1 MSSHKQGFLRNIA
14 LSANTIRQGMNL
26 WPPFVGAGIHV
37 ESIAEDFR
45 AARVRLKLRWYN
57 RNFFGV
63 HFGGSLFAMTD
74 PFFAILVMHNLAR
87 DYLVWDKSSAI
98 HFKAPGRGTVWADF
112 SITQAQIDDILAHTA
127 EGEKYEPSFSV
138 DVVDRGGNVVAT
150 IDKKLYIRRK
160 PAPAG

>member
-1 MSSHKQGFLRNIA
+1 MSSHKQGFLRNIS

-74 PFFAILVMHNLAR
+74 PFFAILVMHNLSR
-87 DYLVWDKSSAI
+87 DYLVWDKSSGI

-112 SITQAQIDDILAHTA
+112 SITQAQIDDILARTA
-127 EGEKYEPSFSV
+127 GGEKYEPCFTV
-138 DVVDRGGNVVAT
+138 DVVDRGGSVVAT

-160 PAPAG
+160 PAPAA

>member
-1 MSSHKQGFLRNIA
+1 MSSHKQGFLRNIS

-74 PFFAILVMHNLAR
+74 PFFAILVMHNLSR
-87 DYLVWDKSSAI
+87 DYLVWDKSSGI

-112 SITQAQIDDILAHTA
+112 SITQAQIDDILARTA
-127 EGEKYEPSFSV
+127 GGEKYEPSFTV
-138 DVVDRGGNVVAT
+138 DVVDRAGNVVAT

-160 PAPAG
+160 PAPAA

>member
-74 PFFAILVMHNLAR
+74 PFFAILVMHNLSR
-87 DYLVWDKSSAI
+87 DYLVWDKSSGI

-112 SITQAQIDDILAHTA
+112 SITQAQIDDILARTA
-127 EGEKYEPSFSV
+127 GGEKYEPCFTV
-138 DVVDRGGNVVAT
+138 DVVDRGGSVVAT

-160 PAPAG
+160 PAPAA

>member
-1 MSSHKQGFLRNIA
+1 MSSHKQGFLRNIS

-74 PFFAILVMHNLAR
+74 PFFAILVMHNLSR
-87 DYLVWDKSSAI
+87 DYLVWDKSSGI

-112 SITQAQIDDILAHTA
+112 SITEAQIDDILAHTA
-127 EGEKYEPSFSV
+127 GGEKYEPCFTV
-138 DVVDRGGNVVAT
+138 DVVDRGGSVVAT

-160 PAPAG
+160 PAPAA

>member
-1 MSSHKQGFLRNIA
+1 MSSHKQGFLRNLS
-14 LSANTIRQGMNL
+14 LSANAIRMGINL

-74 PFFAILVMHNLAR
+74 PFFAILVMHNLGR
-87 DYLVWDKSSAI
+87 DYVVWDKASRI
-98 HFKAPGRGTVWADF
+98 HFKSPGRGTVWANF
-112 SITQAQIDDILAHTA
+112 AITQAQIDDILAHA
-127 EGEKYEPSFSV
+127 AGGEKHEPWYSV
-138 DVVDRGGNVVAT
+138 DVVDHAGTLVAT
-150 IDKKLYIRRK
+150 VDKQLYIRRK
-160 PAPAG
+160 PAA